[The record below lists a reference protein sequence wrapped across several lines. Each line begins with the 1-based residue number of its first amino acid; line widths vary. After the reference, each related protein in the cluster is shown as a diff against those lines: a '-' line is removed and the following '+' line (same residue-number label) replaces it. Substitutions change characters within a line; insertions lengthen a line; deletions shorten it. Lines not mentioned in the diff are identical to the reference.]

1 MRTGLP
7 VGRGSGRVL
16 PLPRLGTA
24 RGQRSCPPPAPR
36 RLENSSSFPQ
46 GLGQLRPPAGPAHT
60 PPDRRRLP
68 FDRGERD
75 RLPAVPFGSVIV
87 SGGTGNRFR
96 AESVIFFSGIRTC
109 WNRRAELVP
118 AHPTSRS
125 ASRAARP
132 CMPALRHVS
141 QEIPAKRAG
150 LRGWRAPA
158 LACHDA
164 SGLGRLRW
172 HAKTPARP
180 RAPLRLPA
188 LHHVSQEIPAK
199 RAGLRA
205 LAGLLARACQDT
217 GPPSRSASPA
227 RSPSCFAGD
236 SCEAC
241 WIARTIR
248 GEVAADAGKG
258 MRYTSR
264 SPLRYTWEEPRGEV
278 RAWSDRQDSQSRP
291 RSAEGFGPRLQ
302 QDHGPGIG
310 GSGDLLR
317 AQPA

>member
-125 ASRAARP
+125 ASRACPPCPPPACPPARACP
-132 CMPALRHVS
+132 LSVMFRRRFLRSVLDC
-141 QEIPAKRAG
+141 EAG
-150 LRGWRAPA
+150 
-158 LACHDA
+158 
-164 SGLGRLRW
+164 GRLRW
-172 HAKTPARP
+172 RVTTRRAWGGCAGMPRRGPAVTLRFACPLSIMFRRRFLRSVLDCGRLLACWRGRAKTRARP

-199 RAGLRA
+199 RAG
-205 LAGLLARACQDT
+205 
-217 GPPSRSASPA
+217 SHA
-227 RSPSCFAGD
+227 RSGAKWRQTQ
-236 SCEAC
+236 E
-241 WIARTIR
+241 R
-248 GEVAADAGKG
+248 G
-258 MRYTSR
+258 
-264 SPLRYTWEEPRGEV
+264 
-278 RAWSDRQDSQSRP
+278 
-291 RSAEGFGPRLQ
+291 
-302 QDHGPGIG
+302 
-310 GSGDLLR
+310 
-317 AQPA
+317 

>member
-125 ASRAARP
+125 ASRACPPCPPPACPPARACP
-132 CMPALRHVS
+132 LSVMFRRRFLRSVLDC
-141 QEIPAKRAG
+141 EAG
-150 LRGWRAPA
+150 
-158 LACHDA
+158 
-164 SGLGRLRW
+164 GRLRW
-172 HAKTPARP
+172 RVTTRRAWGGCAGVP
-180 RAPLRLPA
+180 RRVGPGAAA
-188 LHHVSQEIPAK
+188 LACQG
-199 RAGLRA
+199 AGL
-205 LAGLLARACQDT
+205 
-217 GPPSRSASPA
+217 PSRSASLA

-241 WIARTIR
+241 WIA
-248 GEVAADAGKG
+248 GACWLAGAG
-258 MRYTSR
+258 V
-264 SPLRYTWEEPRGEV
+264 PR
-278 RAWSDRQDSQSRP
+278 
-291 RSAEGFGPRLQ
+291 
-302 QDHGPGIG
+302 HGPALALRFACPLSIMFRRRFLRSVLDRTHDQGRSG
-310 GSGDLLR
+310 GRRRKGDEVYFKEPPQVYLGGTTR
-317 AQPA
+317 

>member
-125 ASRAARP
+125 ASRACP
-132 CMPALRHVS
+132 
-141 QEIPAKRAG
+141 
-150 LRGWRAPA
+150 
-158 LACHDA
+158 
-164 SGLGRLRW
+164 
-172 HAKTPARP
+172 PARP
-180 RAPLRLPA
+180 
-188 LHHVSQEIPAK
+188 
-199 RAGLRA
+199 LRA
-205 LAGLLARACQDT
+205 R
-217 GPPSRSASPA
+217 PPVHA

-291 RSAEGFGPRLQ
+291 RSTEGFGPRLQ

>member
-125 ASRAARP
+125 ASRARPLRARP
-132 CMPALRHVS
+132 PVH
-141 QEIPAKRAG
+141 
-150 LRGWRAPA
+150 
-158 LACHDA
+158 
-164 SGLGRLRW
+164 
-172 HAKTPARP
+172 
-180 RAPLRLPA
+180 
-188 LHHVSQEIPAK
+188 
-199 RAGLRA
+199 
-205 LAGLLARACQDT
+205 
-217 GPPSRSASPA
+217 A

-241 WIARTIR
+241 WIARLAGACAGVSR
-248 GEVAADAGKG
+248 RVGPGAAALACQDTGPP
-258 MRYTSR
+258 SR
-264 SPLRYTWEEPRGEV
+264 SASFARSPSCFAGDSCEACWIAGACWLAGAGVPR
-278 RAWSDRQDSQSRP
+278 
-291 RSAEGFGPRLQ
+291 
-302 QDHGPGIG
+302 HGPALALRFACPLSIMFRRRFLRSVLDRTHDQGRSG
-310 GSGDLLR
+310 GRRRKGDEVYFKEPPQVYLGGTTR
-317 AQPA
+317 